1 LLKIPSQQ
9 VSVKSAD
16 EAKKQQDGV
25 TPSKQ
30 AESVKTGAKSD
41 KFADKIVDK
50 DGNLKKPVL
59 DAWFR
64 CIN

>member
-16 EAKKQQDGV
+16 EAKKQEGV
-25 TPSKQ
+25 SPSKQ

>member
-1 LLKIPSQQ
+1 M
-9 VSVKSAD
+9 SVKSAD
-16 EAKKQQDGV
+16 EAKKQQEA
-25 TPSKQ
+25 TASPSKQ
-30 AESVKTGAKSD
+30 AESVKTAGAKSD

-64 CIN
+64 SIN

>member
-1 LLKIPSQQ
+1 
-9 VSVKSAD
+9 VKSAD
-16 EAKKQQDGV
+16 EAKKQQEGPV
-25 TPSKQ
+25 PSKQ
-30 AESVKTGAKSD
+30 AESVKTVAKSD

-64 CIN
+64 SIN